1 MWNTRGQGC
10 QGHLQRSVLGR
21 GGYIYDL
28 NISGVSRVSKIFEQN
43 QDVCVIGQVIL
54 IILLLLLFIY
64 HLFIQLMEWPI
75 ARGINGDEK
84 VDIQILAH
92 NRYKHQ
98 IKWKIRFV
106 ITGF

>member
-1 MWNTRGQGC
+1 MEHQGT
-10 QGHLQRSVLGR
+10 GLPGSSSEVSTGERWIL
-21 GGYIYDL
+21 IYEL

>member
-1 MWNTRGQGC
+1 MSLSIKLEIIKGCGTPGDRVARVIFRGQY
-10 QGHLQRSVLGR
+10 LGEVDT
-21 GGYIYDL
+21 YEL

-92 NRYKHQ
+92 NR
-98 IKWKIRFV
+98 
-106 ITGF
+106 